1 MEEKQITRT
10 HRVGTITF
18 GLGLVL
24 FGSLFLIHL
33 FVPVLD
39 YRIIFHLWP
48 CLLILLGIEVLV
60 ANSCHTKDF
69 LYDKTAIVLIVV
81 LSLFTMI
88 MGGADWIMQT
98 YSHYAALYW

>member
-1 MEEKQITRT
+1 MEEKKVMRT

-48 CLLILLGIEVLV
+48 CLFILLGIEVLV
-60 ANSCHTKDF
+60 ANGRHTKDF
-69 LYDKTAIVLIVV
+69 LYDKTAIVLIVL
-81 LSLFTMI
+81 LSLFTTI

-98 YSHYAALYW
+98 YSHYVALYW